1 MRDNEQRSL
10 GWLGVGRDFVGACQ
24 EQLGY
29 ERIVAHRF
37 AINPNLSVCAR
48 RDRALQL
55 QLPRNHCLGEI
66 TFADEIRDDKNLT
79 HRLVGEKKSRV
90 AQARFLFP
98 KRASDIGKNFAPLNF
113 ACVYPSWR
121 ARIRIQRRSMSDNQK
136 RALVGSHRTKRSTAC
151 PERNS
156 NASNAEW
163 KAAAAAAIDTA
174 TEE

>member
-1 MRDNEQRSL
+1 MRILAEEVHNLGFDTEQFRYVL
-10 GWLGVGRDFVGACQ
+10 IAVQAVCDKKWNDDHIWRIGELVPLRDQWRFFHVGFRDG
-24 EQLGY
+24 GD
-29 ERIVAHRF
+29 F
-37 AINPNLSVCAR
+37 AAR
-48 RDRALQL
+48 A
-55 QLPRNHCLGEI
+55 N
-66 TFADEIRDDKNLT
+66 A
-79 HRLVGEKKSRV
+79 
-90 AQARFLFP
+90 FLFP

>member
-10 GWLGVGRDFVGACQ
+10 GRLGLRRDFMGAR
-24 EQLGY
+24 EQWLGY
-29 ERIVAHRF
+29 ERIVPYRF
-37 AINPNLSVCAR
+37 AINPNLSVRAR
-48 RDRALQL
+48 RNRTIQF

-66 TFADEIRDDKNLT
+66 TFADEIRDDENLA
-79 HRLVGEKKSRV
+79 HHLAGEKKSRV

-98 KRASDIGKNFAPLNF
+98 KCASDIGKNLSPLDF
-113 ACVYPSWR
+113 MCVCPSWR